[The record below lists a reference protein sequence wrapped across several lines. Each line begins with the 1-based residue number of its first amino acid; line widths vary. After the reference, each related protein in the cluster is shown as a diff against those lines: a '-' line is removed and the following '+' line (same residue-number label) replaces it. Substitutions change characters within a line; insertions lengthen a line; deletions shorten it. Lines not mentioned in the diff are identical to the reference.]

1 LWFQFSMK
9 SFIYN
14 KRKFFTHFLGW
25 FGYLVFWFLQYNTGL
40 ASLDEVLKLIF
51 IQLLFHVIAVYINN
65 LYLIPKFLYKQKF
78 ALFFIAYIIL
88 IIAIGTTHY
97 YLNIRLF
104 NDLEK
109 YFYEYRNTYEGI
121 SVTVLM
127 GIFVTT
133 IPAWFKVNSDKLKSD
148 NDAKQLRNDKIED
161 ELKFLKAQ
169 INPHFLFNSLNTVF
183 NLIDSNTEVAKNT
196 LVQFSEILRFQL
208 YEASNNTINLQ
219 KEIEYIKSYAA
230 IEKIRKGDIL
240 NVEIIEKI
248 TTLVEVPPLLLLT
261 FVENAFKHVSNLEKG
276 NYITIEMVTIKNDFH
291 FKIKNSTDQFQH
303 SHIDNKNSGIG
314 LKNIKRRL
322 NLLYP
327 NKHDLKITNADNS
340 FNVHL
345 KIQINEF

>member
-1 LWFQFSMK
+1 MK
-9 SFIYN
+9 VFIYN

-40 ASLDEVLKLIF
+40 AILEEVFKLIF
-51 IQLLFHVIAVYINN
+51 IQLLFHAIAVYINN

-78 ALFFIAYIIL
+78 VIFFIVYIIL
-88 IIAIGTTHY
+88 IVVIGTTHY
-97 YLNIRLF
+97 YLNTYLF

-109 YFYEYRNTYEGI
+109 YFYEYRNVYEGL
-121 SVTVLM
+121 SVTILM
-127 GIFVTT
+127 VIFVTT

-148 NDAKQLRNDKIED
+148 NDAKQLMNDKIED

-219 KEIEYIKSYAA
+219 KEIEHIKSYAA
-230 IEKIRKGDIL
+230 IEKIRKGEVL

-276 NYITIEMVTIKNDFH
+276 NYIVIEMETIKNDFH

-303 SHIDNKNSGIG
+303 SYIDSKNSGIG

-327 NKHDLKITNADNS
+327 NKHELEITNADNLFS
-340 FNVHL
+340 VHL
-345 KIQINEF
+345 KIQLNES